1 MGPSPASPQGRLR
14 YTWGDVVLT
23 LAGVLAT
30 LYAMSKANQ
39 VAEQG
44 GSLVPFWVAYAAGVA
59 AAACWWVYYVLHP
72 QAVRRSRATGPTRRT
87 VIAMWLVIVG
97 LVLVQAFAAVGLQAV
112 AFGASAGFV
121 LSTTLGYGAYVLRE
135 RRRSR
140 T

>member
-1 MGPSPASPQGRLR
+1 VREARLERAAGQSPSR
-14 YTWGDVVLT
+14 
-23 LAGVLAT
+23 LAGRSTT
-30 LYAMSKANQ
+30 LYAMSKADQ

-44 GSLVPFWVAYAAGVA
+44 GSIVPFWVAYAAGVA

-72 QAVRRSRATGPTRRT
+72 EAVRRSLATGPTRRS

-112 AFGASAGFV
+112 FFGARAGFV
-121 LSTTLGYGAYVLRE
+121 LTTTLGCGAYVLRE

>member
-1 MGPSPASPQGRLR
+1 VREARLERAAGQSPSR
-14 YTWGDVVLT
+14 
-23 LAGVLAT
+23 LAGRSTT
-30 LYAMSKANQ
+30 LYAMSKADQ

-44 GSLVPFWVAYAAGVA
+44 GSIVPFWVAYAAGVA

-72 QAVRRSRATGPTRRT
+72 EAVRRSLATGPTRRS

-112 AFGASAGFV
+112 FFGASAGFV
-121 LSTTLGYGAYVLRE
+121 LTTTLGCGAYVLRE

>member
-1 MGPSPASPQGRLR
+1 MGPSPASPRGHPR

-30 LYAMSKANQ
+30 LYAMGKADQ

-44 GSLVPFWVAYAAGVA
+44 GSIVPFWVAYAAGVA
-59 AAACWWVYYVLHP
+59 AAAGWWVYYVLHP
-72 QAVRRSRATGPTRRT
+72 QAVRRSLATGPTRRA
-87 VIAMWLVIVG
+87 VIAMWLVMVG
-97 LVLVQAFAAVGLQAV
+97 LILVQAFAAIGLQAV
-112 AFGASAGFV
+112 FFGASAGFV
-121 LSTTLGYGAYVLRE
+121 LTTTLGYGAYVLRE